1 MAHSHYVMDLYY
13 QDAGARDLR
22 REVLRITA
30 ADDDEAIAEATRIF
44 GWRNPVKY
52 DVRAITKSART
63 GHRVVTSFTAPIV
76 EEVPE
81 PATEPDT
88 DQPRDTAP

>member
-13 QDAGARDLR
+13 DDGARDLR

-30 ADDDEAIAEATRIF
+30 HDDDEAIGEAARIF

-52 DVRAITKSART
+52 EVRAITKGART
-63 GHRVVTSFTAPIV
+63 GHRVVHAFTAPPPPV
-76 EEVPE
+76 EAEPE
-81 PATEPDT
+81 SATE
-88 DQPRDTAP
+88 QPQDGAP